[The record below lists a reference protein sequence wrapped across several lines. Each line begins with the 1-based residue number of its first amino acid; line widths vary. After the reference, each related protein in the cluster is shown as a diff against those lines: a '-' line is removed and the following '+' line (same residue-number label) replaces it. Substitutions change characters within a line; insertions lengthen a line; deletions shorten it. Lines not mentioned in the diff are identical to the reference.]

1 MGCSLNFCWSTSSGG
16 DDRAM
21 NIFSENCLSGNTYL
35 VTGASSGIGQATAA
49 MIAQCGGKVIIAGR
63 DEIRLQ
69 DTMSLL
75 APKANHSIS
84 VQALTE
90 ADQTADWVKSLV
102 EIHGPLNGVFHS
114 AGVELIRPVKLTKQ
128 FHLNDVFGSSIYAAF
143 GIARAISQKNTLVE
157 GGSVVF
163 MSSVAG
169 STGQIGMTAYSAAKA
184 AIDGLVRSLA
194 CEVAPRRIRI
204 NSIAAGAVK
213 TAMHERLTKGSGDDA
228 ERDYEKSH
236 LLGFGNPD
244 DVANAAIFLLSDT
257 SRWVTG
263 STLTIDGGYVVR

>member
-1 MGCSLNFCWSTSSGG
+1 MS
-16 DDRAM
+16 
-21 NIFSENCLSGNTYL
+21 IFSENHLSGNNYL
-35 VTGASSGIGQATAA
+35 VTGASSGIGQATAR
-49 MIAQCGGKVIIAGR
+49 MIAQYGGKVIIAGR

-69 DTMSLL
+69 DTFSSL
-75 APKANHSIS
+75 APRAAHAVS
-84 VQALTE
+84 VEVLTE
-90 ADQTADWVKSLV
+90 ADTTADWVKSIA
-102 EIHGPLNGVFHS
+102 EAHGPLSGVFHS

-128 FHLNDVFGSSIYAAF
+128 SHLNDVFGSSLYAAF
-143 GIARAISQKNTLVE
+143 GIARAISQKNTLTD
-157 GGSVVF
+157 GGSVIF

-194 CEVAPRRIRI
+194 CELAPRRIRI

-213 TAMHERLTKGSGDDA
+213 TAMHERLTKVSGADA

-244 DVANAAIFLLSDT
+244 DVANAAVFLLSNA
-257 SRWVTG
+257 SSWITG
-263 STLTIDGGYVVR
+263 STLAVDGGYMVR